1 MPEARATLDL
11 VDLGGRTKLI
21 NRTQYATEEALQ
33 SVLDMGVIEGANQ
46 TWDHLDGFLA
56 KIQSERDSTADGP
69 PTINSL
75 QEGTLFSQ
83 GWDDPGLD
91 ALDGRCWRR
100 SIPMGFFPLKCSL
113 AKQASASHTS
123 GPSPGG
129 GRCTKHHHLPS
140 WPFQYSDKHAMNHLM
155 VAQIVQAVVFSRQGV
170 PFFGSHIPD

>member
-1 MPEARATLDL
+1 MYIDAFSDGDKNMPEARATLDL

-46 TWDHLDGFLA
+46 TRDHLDGFLA

-91 ALDGRCWRR
+91 ALDG
-100 SIPMGFFPLKCSL
+100 
-113 AKQASASHTS
+113 
-123 GPSPGG
+123 
-129 GRCTKHHHLPS
+129 
-140 WPFQYSDKHAMNHLM
+140 
-155 VAQIVQAVVFSRQGV
+155 
-170 PFFGSHIPD
+170 